1 LLGSEIII
9 NDVIIRPLNQKEIIN
24 VLNVLDY
31 FLFNFQKKQKL
42 QFIENEIK
50 KLKKQLKD
58 ELQYK
63 PNLGI
68 HYDQANRD
76 YKKFL
81 KKIQK

>member
-1 LLGSEIII
+1 LLESEIII
-9 NDVIIRPLNQKEIIN
+9 NDVIIRSLNQKEIIN

-58 ELQYK
+58 ELQ
-63 PNLGI
+63 I
-68 HYDQANRD
+68 
-76 YKKFL
+76 
-81 KKIQK
+81 

>member
-1 LLGSEIII
+1 M
-9 NDVIIRPLNQKEIIN
+9 NYK
-24 VLNVLDY
+24 
-31 FLFNFQKKQKL
+31 
-42 QFIENEIK
+42 
-50 KLKKQLKD
+50 
-58 ELQYK
+58 YK